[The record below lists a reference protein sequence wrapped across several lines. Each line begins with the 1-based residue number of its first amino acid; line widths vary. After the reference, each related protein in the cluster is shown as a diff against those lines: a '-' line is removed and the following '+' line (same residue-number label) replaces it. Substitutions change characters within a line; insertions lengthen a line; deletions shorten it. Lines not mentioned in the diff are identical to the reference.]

1 MKAIKWLD
9 EHLEEVLLV
18 ILLVL
23 ITCVEMIQV
32 IIRNIPWI
40 PALTWAEEFCRFCW
54 IWSVFISLPYTLR
67 KGSMLRVNVL
77 MDLLPSVLHNAVN
90 ILVDLINAAVM
101 ALLGYHSITV
111 ISSIMISA
119 EASPAMLWPMWM
131 VYSVMVFGFFFG
143 AYITISA
150 IMALPSSFH
159 SDSIPTFR
167 KSGFWNGKKNRG
179 IPARP
184 CSQTGYQ
191 ALCKIMQ
198 SELI

>member
-23 ITCVEMIQV
+23 ITCVELIQV
-32 IIRNIPWI
+32 VIRNIPWI

-67 KGSMLRVNVL
+67 KSSMLRVNVL
-77 MDLLPSVLHNAVN
+77 MDLLPSVVRNSVN
-90 ILVDLINAAVM
+90 ILVDLINAGVM
-101 ALLGYHSITV
+101 ALLGYHSISV

-143 AYITISA
+143 AVRALQQAVIHIKNIKKKELSTIEQTIA
-150 IMALPSSFH
+150 DAAEEAAA
-159 SDSIPTFR
+159 
-167 KSGFWNGKKNRG
+167 GKRAEG
-179 IPARP
+179 GEA
-184 CSQTGYQ
+184 
-191 ALCKIMQ
+191 
-198 SELI
+198 